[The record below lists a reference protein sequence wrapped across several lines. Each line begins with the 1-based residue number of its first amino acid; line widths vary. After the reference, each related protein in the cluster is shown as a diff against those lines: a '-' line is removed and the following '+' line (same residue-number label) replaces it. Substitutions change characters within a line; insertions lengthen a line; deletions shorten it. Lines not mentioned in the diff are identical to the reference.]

1 MMHANRASQQD
12 TNLHSNKKINRT
24 CMLCLPVDIALEGRD
39 FTGDVLP
46 LRRFAFN
53 ASATPCCHSCP
64 LNVTINNSETTA
76 PDCTCDTSCPRLIA
90 GSFKFVFS
98 PPDTTPVPVLFRPLP
113 DLDLESSWS
122 ATFNCSCCYKCKWSL
137 FTC

>member
-1 MMHANRASQQD
+1 
-12 TNLHSNKKINRT
+12 
-24 CMLCLPVDIALEGRD
+24 
-39 FTGDVLP
+39 
-46 LRRFAFN
+46 
-53 ASATPCCHSCP
+53 

-122 ATFNCSCCYKCKWSL
+122 ATFNCSCCYKCKCQRRKIVCDNHLNLLPRHWSFSSKHCGQSPL
-137 FTC
+137 QKLHSALQHTLPPLSRV